1 LRPGFLTD
9 AVLDGDFLRDA
20 VFAPGALRVEADF
33 FLPET
38 FFFAGVVAAFFPE
51 LDFPGF
57 DFPGADFLL
66 DFLGEDFFADLP
78 AEAFFVLFFR
88 PGFRAADFFPTA
100 GFFFDVFLA
109 EDRVLLLVLL
119 TLRFFPEAFL
129 PAAALRPEPL
139 GRLTTARFRFLL
151 AAFLAG
157 MVCSC
162 RSEKNAELYI
172 G

>member
-9 AVLDGDFLRDA
+9 AGLYGDFLRDA
-20 VFAPGALRVEADF
+20 ALATGTLRVEADF

-38 FFFAGVVAAFFPE
+38 FFFAGAFAAFFPR
-51 LDFPGF
+51 LDFPGV
-57 DFPGADFLL
+57 DFLPDFLDEDLFADFL
-66 DFLGEDFFADLP
+66 
-78 AEAFFVLFFR
+78 AETFFVLFFL
-88 PGFRAADFFPTA
+88 PGFRAADFFRAA
-100 GFFFDVFLA
+100 GFFFDAFLA
-109 EDRVLLLVLL
+109 EDRVLLLVLF

-129 PAAALRPEPL
+129 PAAALRAEPL
-139 GRLTTARFRFLL
+139 RRLTTARFRFLL

>member
-1 LRPGFLTD
+1 MRPGFLTD
-9 AVLDGDFLRDA
+9 GALDGDLLRDA
-20 VFAPGALRVEADF
+20 VLVLGALRVEGDF

-38 FFFAGVVAAFFPE
+38 FFFAGAFAAFFPGVDFPV
-51 LDFPGF
+51 DFPGV
-57 DFPGADFLL
+57 DFLVA
-66 DFLGEDFFADLP
+66 FLGEDFFADLL
-78 AEAFFVLFFR
+78 AEAFFVLFFL
-88 PGFRAADFFPTA
+88 PGFRAADFFRAA
-100 GFFFDVFLA
+100 GFFFDAFLA
-109 EDRVLLLVLL
+109 EVRVLLLVLL

>member
-9 AVLDGDFLRDA
+9 AALDGDLLRDA
-20 VFAPGALRVEADF
+20 VLVLGALRVEADF

-38 FFFAGVVAAFFPE
+38 FFFAGVFAVFF
-51 LDFPGF
+51 LGV
-57 DFPGADFLL
+57 DFLVA
-66 DFLGEDFFADLP
+66 FLGEDFFADLL
-78 AEAFFVLFFR
+78 AEAFFVLFFLL
-88 PGFRAADFFPTA
+88 GFRAADFFRAA
-100 GFFFDVFLA
+100 GFFFDALLA
-109 EDRVLLLVLL
+109 EVRALLLL

-129 PAAALRPEPL
+129 PAAALRAEPF

>member
-1 LRPGFLTD
+1 L
-9 AVLDGDFLRDA
+9 
-20 VFAPGALRVEADF
+20 APGDLRVAADF
-33 FLPET
+33 FLPEI
-38 FFFAGVVAAFFPE
+38 FFFAVAFAAFFPGVDFPRV
-51 LDFPGF
+51 DFPGV
-57 DFPGADFLL
+57 DFLVAFL
-66 DFLGEDFFADLP
+66 DEDFFADFL
-78 AEAFFVLFFR
+78 AEAFFVLFFL
-88 PGFRAADFFPTA
+88 PGFRTVDFLRAA
-100 GFFFDVFLA
+100 GLLFDAFLA
-109 EDRVLLLVLL
+109 EVRVLLLVLL
-119 TLRFFPEAFL
+119 TLRIFPEAFL

>member
-1 LRPGFLTD
+1 LRPAFLTA
-9 AVLDGDFLRDA
+9 AVLDGNFLRDA
-20 VFAPGALRVEADF
+20 VLAIGDLRVAADF

-38 FFFAGVVAAFFPE
+38 FFFAGAFAAFFPGR
-51 LDFPGF
+51 DFPGV
-57 DFPGADFLL
+57 DFLVA
-66 DFLGEDFFADLP
+66 FLAEDFFADFL
-78 AEAFFVLFFR
+78 AEAFFVLFFLL
-88 PGFRAADFFPTA
+88 GFRAVDFFRAA
-100 GFFFDVFLA
+100 GFLFDAFLA
-109 EDRVLLLVLL
+109 EVRVLLLVLL
-119 TLRFFPEAFL
+119 TLRFFPGAFL
-129 PAAALRPEPL
+129 PAAALRAEPL